1 MNSKPISSFPLA
13 VAVYLLVLGSGCNAD
28 VNQPEASSTEAF
40 SNGFTL
46 NGFSLNGFT
55 LNGFTLNGFT
65 LNGFT
70 LNGFS
75 LNGFSL
81 NGFTL
86 NGAALSGT
94 LFSASTN
101 LRPSVSGAELIGAL
115 AQISVQAAG
124 EPQPAQY
131 TLRFDNIYVD
141 PNNPGGD
148 VYLYDITYVRS
159 GDTNWT
165 SLCTDAAGNPV
176 PAIPILNY
184 WDTRTGA
191 RIDNP
196 NVVTFACVSGALGKC
211 VRLGYRPWAQ
221 ATRCSRESC
230 APVSLA
236 DYHQACTRLI
246 RADYC
251 GNGTSYTL
259 NGTLIGLYDDL
270 SPPIQRKTDGWN
282 VEGAW
287 TPAGATCVG
296 DARHDELLVKGKF
309 PDCNGDGKPGDV
321 QKCGMSSS
329 FPNSLLVTTFKDGN

>member
-159 GDTNWT
+159 GEPAPHRLAIDFGAVPVH
-165 SLCTDAAGNPV
+165 DAHTAMAELRIWRAPAGT
-176 PAIPILNY
+176 
-184 WDTRTGA
+184 TRTVFVVGGRRLW
-191 RIDNP
+191 RID
-196 NVVTFACVSGALGKC
+196 VTYAGEETVSATLGSRRAVRFDGKSYRATRALGVETDKPARTFS
-211 VRLGYRPWAQ
+211 VWL
-221 ATRCSRESC
+221 SDD
-230 APVSLA
+230 A
-236 DYHQACTRLI
+236 DRVPL
-246 RADYC
+246 
-251 GNGTSYTL
+251 
-259 NGTLIGLYDDL
+259 
-270 SPPIQRKTDGWN
+270 K
-282 VEGAW
+282 V
-287 TPAGATCVG
+287 V
-296 DARHDELLVKGKF
+296 ARTEL
-309 PDCNGDGKPGDV
+309 GDV
-321 QKCGMSSS
+321 VIDLTEYAR
-329 FPNSLLVTTFKDGN
+329 P